1 MDNPGRDAF
10 ALSEKADFLYR
21 KLGGA
26 TLFAALILA
35 FAVVTCTFTAKEQ
48 PVPTSV
54 AWWSHF

>member
-1 MDNPGRDAF
+1 M
-10 ALSEKADFLYR
+10 YR